1 MDEASADLTTPP
13 HFLVIGHVTKDL
25 LPGGGYTIGGSAT
38 YAAMTARCLG
48 LRAGVVTSAAPDLLA
63 QLPEALP
70 GVAIAA
76 RPAADSTTFENIYEA
91 TGRRQYLRGRAAPL
105 GPGDVPEA
113 WRQARVVLL
122 GPLAQEVA
130 PELATIFP
138 AALLGATPQG
148 WLRQW
153 DSSGLVSPT
162 AWTSAFDVLPRLHAL
177 ILSRED
183 VAAHNGGS
191 HQQDQIEAL
200 IDAWAQRV
208 RLLVLTEGAKGATL
222 HCDGRARRFRAYP
235 TIEVDPTGA
244 GDVFAAAFLLQYAL
258 AQDAHAAMRFANCV
272 ASFAVEQHGT
282 EGIPTFEQVATRLRR
297 SRAGAPLVAST
308 SSQGDQLR
316 KRRQVVRV
324 KSDEASG

>member
-1 MDEASADLTTPP
+1 MEASTDLTPP

-25 LPGGGYTIGGSAT
+25 LPDGGYTIGGSAT
-38 YAAMTARCLG
+38 FAAMTAKCLG

-63 QLPEALP
+63 RLPGALP

-76 RPAADSTTFENIYEA
+76 RPAADSTTFENHYDA
-91 TGRRQYLRGRAAPL
+91 AGRRQYLRGRAAPL

-113 WRQARVVLL
+113 WRQARIVLL
-122 GPLAQEVA
+122 GPLAQEIV

-162 AWTSAFDVLPRLHAL
+162 SWASSFDILPRLHAL

-183 VAAHNGGS
+183 VIAHNGGN
-191 HQQDQIEAL
+191 HQQDQIETL

-208 RLLVLTEGAKGATL
+208 RMLILTEGAQGATL
-222 HCDGRARRFRAYP
+222 HCDGRARHFRAYP
-235 TIEVDPTGA
+235 TTEVDPTGA
-244 GDVFAAAFLLQYAL
+244 GDVFAAAFLIQYAL

-272 ASFAVEQHGT
+272 ASFAVEQPGT
-282 EGIPTFEQVATRLRR
+282 EGIPTFQQVATRLRR
-297 SRAGAPLVAST
+297 NRAGAPTLGRP
-308 SSQGDQLR
+308 SSQNDQPR
-316 KRRQVVRV
+316 KR
-324 KSDEASG
+324 